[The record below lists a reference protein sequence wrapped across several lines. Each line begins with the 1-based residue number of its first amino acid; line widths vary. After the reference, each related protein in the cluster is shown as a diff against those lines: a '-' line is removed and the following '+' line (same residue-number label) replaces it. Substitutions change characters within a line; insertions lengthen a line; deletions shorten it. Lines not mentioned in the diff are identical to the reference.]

1 MAAGGVGPAQHQ
13 AANGASGSVSNGG
26 AATPLHGSAA
36 STANGAAADGYD
48 SDGYSFAPP

>member
-13 AANGASGSVSNGG
+13 APNSGGAGTA
-26 AATPLHGSAA
+26 AATPLHS
-36 STANGAAADGYD
+36 STTSTVNGDGHD

>member
-13 AANGASGSVSNGG
+13 PPNSGGAGTA
-26 AATPLHGSAA
+26 AATPLHS
-36 STANGAAADGYD
+36 STTSTVNGAGDGYD

>member
-36 STANGAAADGYD
+36 DGYD